1 MENSRMATK
10 KKKPLEINSDIT
22 TCSVIEKTEPA
33 PVQSPTESVL
43 DVLAEE
49 YPDLLREPSPVGFLE
64 AILRELVMAR
74 RK

>member
-1 MENSRMATK
+1 MATK
-10 KKKPLEINSDIT
+10 KKKPLEIHYDIT
-22 TCSVIEKTEPA
+22 TGLVIEKPEPESV
-33 PVQSPTESVL
+33 PFQSEPVL